1 MQTNTQELLD
11 SGHGYPEPL
20 LMLWFSAE
28 WCGPCRQLEPVI
40 SMLSQT
46 FAGSVRVI
54 KVDADRDLELSQ
66 RFGVRAI
73 PTLVLLSRDKTLSSQ
88 VGLSNYLEIS
98 QWLESNLTPVT

>member
-1 MQTNTQELLD
+1 MQTNALELL
-11 SGHGYPEPL
+11 SNGHGYPEPL

-46 FAGSVRVI
+46 FAGAVRVV
-54 KVDADRDLELSQ
+54 KVDADREQALSQ

-73 PTLVLLSRDKTLSSQ
+73 PTLVLLSHDQTLGTQ
-88 VGLSNYLEIS
+88 VGLSSYLEIS
-98 QWLESNLTPVT
+98 QWLESNLTPAI